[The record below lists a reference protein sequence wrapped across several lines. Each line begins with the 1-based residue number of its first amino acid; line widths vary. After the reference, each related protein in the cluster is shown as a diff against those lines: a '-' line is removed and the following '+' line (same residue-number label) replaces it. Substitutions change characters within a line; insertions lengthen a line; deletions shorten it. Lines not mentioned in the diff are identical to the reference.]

1 LCCEHTYGHIT
12 KSKRIE
18 LKLEKSHATDA
29 FCIAGG
35 SNQKRATPITIK
47 QVRRNNRS
55 LQKFYDA
62 KYIDRRIGEKVSGQE
77 LNCGRRTRNKNLN
90 TENLR
95 IYRGKKISPG
105 RVSIRK
111 NRYPYQPGDTVLYLK
126 GKYTVKWVQNLGTYI
141 KLTEL
146 NKLVKTSEVHI
157 LHYGKGLSVYAS

>member
-1 LCCEHTYGHIT
+1 
-12 KSKRIE
+12 
-18 LKLEKSHATDA
+18 
-29 FCIAGG
+29 
-35 SNQKRATPITIK
+35 
-47 QVRRNNRS
+47 
-55 LQKFYDA
+55 
-62 KYIDRRIGEKVSGQE
+62 
-77 LNCGRRTRNKNLN
+77 
-90 TENLR
+90 LR
-95 IYRGKKISPG
+95 IYRGKQISPG